1 MSKAPGAVLTL
12 DMGPWTFDFSMTTA
26 NRPFRKILIANRGEI
41 ACRIIWT
48 CKEMGIRT
56 VAVHSDVDRDSLH
69 VRFADE
75 SACIGPAP
83 SAQSYLNI
91 PAIIS
96 AAEIFNVDAIHP
108 GYGFL
113 AESAYFAEICEA
125 CNIKFIGPRPGVIQ
139 LMGDKVEARRA
150 MKAAGVP
157 IIPGSPE
164 ALDSAEEAIRL
175 AREIGF
181 PVIVK
186 ASAGGG
192 GRGMRIVNSEDD
204 LGHALEAASTEAAAS
219 FKNGDVYLERFVE
232 RPRHIEIQVL
242 ADEYGECVH
251 LGERECSIQR
261 RHQKLLEEAPSPVMT
276 PELRQQMGEV
286 AVNACKAIGYSSAG
300 TFEFLLDEDKRFYF
314 MEMNTRIQV
323 EHPVTEMVT
332 LTDIVRN
339 QIRIAEGDPLGFGQ
353 DDVIMVGHA
362 IECRINAESPDTF
375 TPSPGT
381 ITTFNLPGGPG
392 VRLDTYVYPGYRVPP
407 FYDSMIAKVIVHAR
421 TRELAIARMRRALDA
436 MVIEGIK
443 TTIPLHLKIMDDP
456 DFQAGNISTR
466 FMEDFLA
473 RNGVKETFVSTAAA
487 ALTGGSA

>member
-1 MSKAPGAVLTL
+1 M
-12 DMGPWTFDFSMTTA
+12 A
-26 NRPFRKILIANRGEI
+26 NNPRRFKKILIANRGEI

-139 LMGDKVEARRA
+139 LMGEKVEARNA
-150 MKAAGVP
+150 MAKAGVP
-157 IIPGSPE
+157 IVPGSSKALESEEE
-164 ALDSAEEAIRL
+164 ALQL

-192 GRGMRIVNSEDD
+192 GRGMRVVRSESE
-204 LGHALEAASTEAAAS
+204 LGHALETASTEAAAA
-219 FKNGDVYLERFVE
+219 FKNGDVYIERFVE

-242 ADEYGECVH
+242 ADEYGECVY

-276 PELRQQMGEV
+276 PELRQQMGEAAV
-286 AVNACKAIGYSSAG
+286 AACKSIGYSSAG
-300 TFEFLLDEDKRFYF
+300 TFEFLLDEDNRFYF

-339 QIRIAEGDPLGFGQ
+339 QIRIAEGEPLGYSQ
-353 DDVIMVGHA
+353 EDVIIVGHA

-375 TPSPGT
+375 IPSPGT

-392 VRLDTYVYPGYRVPP
+392 VRVDTYVYPGYRVPP

-421 TRELAIARMRRALDA
+421 TRDLAIARMRRALDA

-466 FMEDFLA
+466 FMEEFLA
-473 RNGVKETFVSTAAA
+473 GNGFKGRSGVQPTEASA
-487 ALTGGSA
+487 ALTGASA

>member
-1 MSKAPGAVLTL
+1 M
-12 DMGPWTFDFSMTTA
+12 
-26 NRPFRKILIANRGEI
+26 RRFRKILIANRGEI

-56 VAVHSDVDRDSLH
+56 VAVHSEVDRDSLH

-75 SACIGPAP
+75 SVCIGPAP
-83 SAQSYLNI
+83 SSQSYLNI

-125 CNIKFIGPRPGVIQ
+125 CNIKFIGPRPDVIS
-139 LMGDKVEARRA
+139 LMGEKVAARNA
-150 MKAAGVP
+150 MREAGVP
-157 IIPGSPE
+157 ILPGSESAIQSPDE
-164 ALDSAEEAIRL
+164 AVTL
-175 AREIGF
+175 AREIGY

-186 ASAGGG
+186 ASGGGG
-192 GRGMRIVNSEDD
+192 GRGMRVVWSEDE
-204 LGHALEAASTEAAAS
+204 LAHALETASTEAAAA
-219 FKNGDVYLERFVE
+219 FKNGDVYIERYVE
-232 RPRHIEIQVL
+232 RPRHIEIQVM
-242 ADEYGECVH
+242 ADEHGGCVY

-261 RHQKLLEEAPSPVMT
+261 RHQKLLEESPSPVMT
-276 PELRQQMGEV
+276 PKLRQQMGET
-286 AVNACKAIGYSSAG
+286 ALRASKSIGYASAG
-300 TFEFLLDEDKRFYF
+300 TFEFLLDEDDRFYF

-339 QIRIAEGDPLGFGQ
+339 QIRVAEGEPLGFTQ

-362 IECRINAESPDTF
+362 IECRINAETPDTF
-375 TPSPGT
+375 IPSPGT

-392 VRLDTYVYPGYRVPP
+392 VRVDTYVYPGYKVPP

-421 TRELAIARMRRALDA
+421 TRDLAIARMRRALDA

-456 DFQAGNISTR
+456 NFQAGNFSTR
-466 FMEDFLA
+466 FMEEFLA
-473 RNGVKETFVSTAAA
+473 KNNVREMPNVTAPA
-487 ALTGGSA
+487 ALTSASA

>member
-1 MSKAPGAVLTL
+1 MN
-12 DMGPWTFDFSMTTA
+12 GP
-26 NRPFRKILIANRGEI
+26 RRFRKILIANRGEI

-48 CKEMGIRT
+48 CKEMGIGT

-83 SAQSYLNI
+83 SSQSYLNI

-125 CNIKFIGPRPGVIQ
+125 CNVKFIGPRPEVIQ
-139 LMGDKVEARRA
+139 LMGEKVAARRA
-150 MKAAGVP
+150 MQEAGVP
-157 IIPGSPE
+157 ILPGSPK
-164 ALDSAEEAIRL
+164 ALESEEEAIEI

-192 GRGMRIVNSEDD
+192 GRGMRIVRTEAE
-204 LGHALEAASTEAAAS
+204 LGPALQTASTEAAAA
-219 FKNGDVYLERFVE
+219 FKNGDVYIERFVE
-232 RPRHIEIQVL
+232 RPRHIEIQVM
-242 ADEYGECVH
+242 ADEHGDCVY

-261 RHQKLLEEAPSPVMT
+261 RHQKLLEESPSPVMT
-276 PELRQQMGEV
+276 PSLRQQMGEV
-286 AVNACKAIGYSSAG
+286 AVAACKAIGYSSAG
-300 TFEFLLDEDKRFYF
+300 TFEFLLDEDNRFYF

-339 QIRIAEGDPLGFGQ
+339 QIRVAEGDPLGFTQ
-353 DDVIMVGHA
+353 DEVIMVGHA

-392 VRLDTYVYPGYRVPP
+392 VRVDTYVYPGYRVPP

-436 MVIEGIK
+436 MVVEGIK
-443 TTIPLHLKIMDDP
+443 TTIPLHLKIMDNP
-456 DFQAGNISTR
+456 DFQAGNFSTR
-466 FMEDFLA
+466 FMEEFLDKG
-473 RNGVKETFVSTAAA
+473 RIRESSVPMSTPA
-487 ALTGGSA
+487 ALTGVSA

>member
-1 MSKAPGAVLTL
+1 
-12 DMGPWTFDFSMTTA
+12 MTTST
-26 NRPFRKILIANRGEI
+26 RSFRKILIANRGEI

-125 CNIKFIGPRPGVIQ
+125 CNIKFIGPRSAVIQ

-150 MKAAGVP
+150 MQAAGVP
-157 IIPGSPE
+157 ILPGSPE
-164 ALDSAEEAIRL
+164 ALDSEAEAIRL
-175 AREIGF
+175 ARDIGF

-192 GRGMRIVNSEDD
+192 GRGMRIVRSEAE
-204 LGHALEAASTEAAAS
+204 LGHALETASNEAAAA
-219 FKNGDVYLERFVE
+219 FKNGDVYIERFVE

-242 ADEYGECVH
+242 ADEYGECVY

-276 PELRQQMGEV
+276 PRLRQEMGEV
-286 AVNACKAIGYSSAG
+286 AVAACKSIGYSSAG

-332 LTDIVRN
+332 LTDMVRN
-339 QIRIAEGDPLGFGQ
+339 QIRIAEGEPLGFGQ

-392 VRLDTYVYPGYRVPP
+392 VRVDTYVYPGYRVPP
-407 FYDSMIAKVIVHAR
+407 FYDSLIAKVIVHAR

-443 TTIPLHLKIMDDP
+443 TTIPLHLKIMDNP

-473 RNGVKETFVSTAAA
+473 GNGVKERPVSTAAA

>member
-1 MSKAPGAVLTL
+1 MNSGA
-12 DMGPWTFDFSMTTA
+12 
-26 NRPFRKILIANRGEI
+26 RKFRKVLIANRGEI

-75 SACIGPAP
+75 AACIGPAP

-113 AESAYFAEICEA
+113 AESSYFAEICEA
-125 CNIKFIGPRPGVIQ
+125 CNIKFIGPRPSVIRQ
-139 LMGDKVEARRA
+139 MGDKVEARRV
-150 MKAAGVP
+150 MKEAGLP
-157 IIPGSPE
+157 ILPGSPDLITSE
-164 ALDSAEEAIRL
+164 DEGIRV
-175 AREIGF
+175 AREVGF

-192 GRGMRIVNSEDD
+192 GRGMRIVRTEEQ
-204 LGHALEAASTEAAAS
+204 LGPALETASTEAAAA
-219 FKNGDVYLERFVE
+219 FKDGSVYIERYIE

-242 ADEYGECVH
+242 ADEYGDCIY

-261 RHQKLLEEAPSPVMT
+261 RHQKLLEEAPSTVLS
-276 PELRQQMGEV
+276 PELRRQMGEASV
-286 AVNACKAIGYSSAG
+286 AACKRLGYSSAG
-300 TFEFLLDEDKRFYF
+300 TIEFLLDDENRFYF

-332 LTDIVRN
+332 LADIVRN
-339 QIRIAEGDPLGFGQ
+339 QIRIAEGEPLGYTQ
-353 DDVIMVGHA
+353 DDVIIVGHA
-362 IECRINAESPDTF
+362 IECRINAENPETF
-375 TPSPGT
+375 APCPGM
-381 ITTFNLPGGPG
+381 ITAFNLPGGPG
-392 VRLDTYVYPGYRVPP
+392 VRVDTYVYAGYSVPP

-421 TRELAIARMRRALDA
+421 TRELAIARMSRALEA

-456 DFQAGNISTR
+456 RFRAGDISTG
-466 FMEDFLA
+466 FMESFLA
-473 RNGVKETFVSTAAA
+473 PDGQRGQT
-487 ALTGGSA
+487 SAVASSS

>member
-1 MSKAPGAVLTL
+1 MSS
-12 DMGPWTFDFSMTTA
+12 GP
-26 NRPFRKILIANRGEI
+26 RKFRKILIANRGEI

-75 SACIGPAP
+75 AACIGPAP

-113 AESAYFAEICEA
+113 AESSYFAEICEA
-125 CNIKFIGPRPGVIQ
+125 CNIKFIGPSSKLIR
-139 LMGDKVEARRA
+139 LMGDKVQARRA
-150 MKAAGVP
+150 MKEAGLP
-157 IIPGSPE
+157 IMPGS
-164 ALDSAEEAIRL
+164 EEPITSEEEGLAI
-175 AREIGF
+175 AREIGY

-192 GRGMRIVNSEDD
+192 GRGMRVVRSESE
-204 LGHALEAASTEAAAS
+204 LGAALETASTEAAAA
-219 FKNGDVYLERFVE
+219 FKDGSVYIERFME
-232 RPRHIEIQVL
+232 QPRHIEIQVL
-242 ADEYGECVH
+242 ADEYGDCIH

-261 RHQKLLEEAPSPVMT
+261 RHQKLLEEAPSPVLSA
-276 PELRQQMGEV
+276 ELRNQMGDASV
-286 AVNACKAIGYSSAG
+286 AACKKLGYSSAG
-300 TFEFLLDEDKRFYF
+300 TIEFLLDENNKFYF

-323 EHPVTEMVT
+323 EHAVTEMVT
-332 LTDIVRN
+332 LADIVRN
-339 QIRIAEGDPLGFGQ
+339 QIRIAEGEHLGFKQ
-353 DDVIMVGHA
+353 DDLMIVGHA
-362 IECRINAESPDTF
+362 IECRINAENPETF
-375 TPSPGT
+375 APSPGR
-381 ITTFNLPGGPG
+381 ITAFNLPGGPG
-392 VRLDTYVYPGYRVPP
+392 VRVDTYVYAGYTVPP
-407 FYDSMIAKVIVHAR
+407 FYDSMIAKIIVHAR

-456 DFQAGNISTR
+456 KFQAGEISTR
-466 FMEDFLA
+466 FMEEFLA
-473 RNGVKETFVSTAAA
+473 ANAQKSQANGMATRR
-487 ALTGGSA
+487 